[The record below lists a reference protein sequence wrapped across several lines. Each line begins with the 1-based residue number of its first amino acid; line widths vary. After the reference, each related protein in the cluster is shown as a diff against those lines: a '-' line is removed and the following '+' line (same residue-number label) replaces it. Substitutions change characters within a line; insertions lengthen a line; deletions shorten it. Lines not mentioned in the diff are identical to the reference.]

1 MPNLITGSVSD
12 GSDNCYQHRDV
23 NDGVPPDF
31 RAPRDVNTVG
41 TPRYR
46 PDNFQATK
54 QNMLDQNLIVGLVV
68 LAVLV
73 LAVYAYA
80 PKFRSMLSGFEG
92 FQGGAPKLPAKPL
105 VPGAKLQSGGTAG
118 GSKNA
123 QNAKAAI
130 MAQNAHVAPAPAAK
144 ATEQFADYASV
155 GEELGPVPMAGAQK
169 PQGCYPRQQL
179 NPMELLPSDQNSQW
193 AAANPVGSG
202 DIQGKNFLS
211 AGALIGINTVGQS
224 LRNAN
229 LQLRAEPPNPQ
240 VAVGPWQQSTIE
252 PDLQRR
258 PLE

>member
-1 MPNLITGSVSD
+1 MLDKNLI
-12 GSDNCYQHRDV
+12 
-23 NDGVPPDF
+23 
-31 RAPRDVNTVG
+31 
-41 TPRYR
+41 
-46 PDNFQATK
+46 
-54 QNMLDQNLIVGLVV
+54 IGLVV

-80 PKFRSMLSGFEG
+80 PKVRSMLSGFEG
-92 FQGGAPKLPAKPL
+92 FQNGAPKLAAKPL
-105 VPGAKLQSGGTAG
+105 VPGNKLQSGGTMG
-118 GSKNA
+118 GSMNMKNT
-123 QNAKAAI
+123 KAAI
-130 MAQNAHVAPAPAAK
+130 QAQNAHVAAPAPAAK

-155 GEELGPVPMAGAQK
+155 GEELGPVPMAGAKK

-179 NPMELLPSDQNSQW
+179 NPVDLLPSDPHLQW

-240 VAVGPWQQSTIE
+240 VQVGPWLQSTIE